1 MSVIV
6 IFIVA
11 FTVIIITMGA
21 SGRYAYAE
29 KYAFIR
35 KWGTPCSIFNIS
47 PNCNTKA
54 PGAISIG
61 DGQFNYPTG
70 VAVLSV
76 DNVYVTD
83 RDNMRVQ
90 KFAINGQFQGKW
102 GTICIMNTTHGC
114 NTSAPGAVSPGDGQF
129 YFPAGIAIYSSR
141 HIYIADT
148 GNNRIQWFD
157 SNGRFL
163 GKFGSFCNM
172 NTSSGCNTKAPGAV
186 SPGDGQFLSPWG
198 IAVDPSAGLI
208 YVADTGNH
216 RIEVFDTSGRFVGK
230 WGSKCDIAN
239 GFGCNTKAPGAVSP
253 GDGQFL
259 SPFGIGVNSTSH
271 IVYVADTENNRIQAF
286 SRSGIFL
293 FKWGLF
299 GSNDSQFDLP
309 YGIIVD
315 SQGNVYVS
323 DSGNHRIQK
332 FSSTGKFN
340 TTWGS
345 LCNLAIGYKCKD
357 PDGPGPLAL
366 GDGQFHIP
374 FGITVDTSS
383 FFSPGRVYVA
393 DRSNHRIQVFAP
405 DDNPP
410 DTTITSSIDGNGT
423 SIPNGGSTSST
434 SINFKF
440 TGTDNFGIAN
450 FTCSIDGSNPSN
462 CASPIT
468 YTNLNPNIAHTFQ
481 VYSTDIAGNVD
492 PSPSTFIWTI
502 VSPSLHAKHL
512 NLR

>member
-172 NTSSGCNTKAPGAV
+172 NTSS
-186 SPGDGQFLSPWG
+186 
-198 IAVDPSAGLI
+198 
-208 YVADTGNH
+208 
-216 RIEVFDTSGRFVGK
+216 
-230 WGSKCDIAN
+230 
-239 GFGCNTKAPGAVSP
+239 GCNTKAPGAVSP